1 MPRGSKPG
9 ERSGGRANGAP
20 NRLTLERERGLAN
33 AVGADA
39 YAGKLGKEMMIAAM
53 REFNALARRYH
64 PDGREPDE
72 AKFVTYL
79 KLASDTGRD
88 LAPFQSPKVAP
99 TALRS
104 DQENP
109 ESEPV
114 SAEQLRQEILADIAE
129 LGISLTDDEPTEPRR
144 KSASARPIPTGGATM
159 GEDDRRSGLDR
170 RAGQDRRSG
179 VDTRSDE
186 DKRLQGER
194 RSNPDRRCGLDR
206 RSGPMLDDL
215 KRP

>member
-9 ERSGGRANGAP
+9 DRNGGRANGAP
-20 NRLTLERERGLAN
+20 NCSTLERERELAN

-39 YAGKLGKEMMIAAM
+39 YAGKLGKEMMIAVM
-53 REFNALARRYH
+53 REFYALARRYH

-72 AKFVTYL
+72 TKFSKYL
-79 KLASDTGRD
+79 RLASDTGRD
-88 LAPFQSPKVAP
+88 LAPFQSAKIAP
-99 TALRS
+99 TTPLV
-104 DQENP
+104 DQEP
-109 ESEPV
+109 SKPCT
-114 SAEQLRQEILADIAE
+114 ADQLREELLDDMEEFGILPDFIEAARSR
-129 LGISLTDDEPTEPRR
+129 LAPRLV
-144 KSASARPIPTGGATM
+144 PTGGATM
-159 GEDDRRSGLDR
+159 GEDDRRSGIDR

-194 RSNPDRRCGLDR
+194 RSNQDRRSGLDR